1 MMDAMEK
8 TMSKTKAT
16 VVAGQPVIIMERMIG
31 AKPEAVW
38 RAWEDPD
45 AFAQWFGPLQTTIT
59 MQSSD
64 FRVGGMR
71 RYIMH
76 VPNLGDFTTRTTYR
90 ELKAPT
96 RLAYT
101 HDSGIDNDPKGFE
114 VVVTFTA
121 KDGGTLV
128 TIQSTFPSI
137 EARDGVISFGA
148 VEYGQSTWDK
158 MAAFAEAHA

>member
-1 MMDAMEK
+1 MEK
-8 TMSKTKAT
+8 AASKTKAT
-16 VVAGQPVIIMERMIG
+16 VVAGQPVIIMERMID

-38 RAWEDPD
+38 RAWEDPE
-45 AFAQWFGPLQTTIT
+45 AFAQWMGPKQSTIT

-71 RYIMH
+71 RYIMP
-76 VPNLGDFTTRTTYR
+76 VPEMGDFQIRTVYR

-101 HDSGIDNDPKGFE
+101 HGGDIDNDPNAFE
-114 VVVTFTA
+114 VIVTFTP
-121 KDGGTLV
+121 KNGGTLV
-128 TIQSTFPSI
+128 TIHSTFPAV
-137 EARDGVISFGA
+137 EARDGVLAFGA

-158 MAAFAEAHA
+158 MAAFAEAHP

>member
-1 MMDAMEK
+1 MDAK
-8 TMSKTKAT
+8 ASKTKAT
-16 VVAGQPVIIMERMIG
+16 IVAGEPVIIMERMID

-38 RAWEDPD
+38 RAWEDPV
-45 AFAQWFGPLQTTIT
+45 AFAQWMGPGQTTIT
-59 MQSSD
+59 MQASD

-76 VPNLGDFTTRTTYR
+76 VPEHGDFPNRVVYR
-90 ELKAPT
+90 ELKAPL

-101 HDSGIDNDPKGFE
+101 HDGDVDNDPRAFE

-121 KDGGTLV
+121 MDGGTLV
-128 TIQSTFPSI
+128 TIHSTFSSI
-137 EARDGVISFGA
+137 AVRDGGVSFGA
-148 VEYGQSTWDK
+148 IEFGKSSWDK

>member
-1 MMDAMEK
+1 MQA
-8 TMSKTKAT
+8 TTSKTKAT
-16 VVAGQPVIIMERMIG
+16 VVDGQPVIIMERMV
-31 AKPEAVW
+31 AASPEAVW

-45 AFAQWFGPLQTTIT
+45 AFAQWMGPGQTTIT

-76 VPNLGDFTTRTTYR
+76 VPEMGDFQNRTTYR
-90 ELKAPT
+90 ELKAPQ

-101 HDSGIDNDPKGFE
+101 HDSGVDNDPRGFE

-128 TIQSTFPSI
+128 TIHSTFPSI
-137 EARDGVISFGA
+137 EARDGVVSFGA
-148 VEYGQSTWDK
+148 VEYGKSSWDK
-158 MAAFAEAHA
+158 MANFAEAHP